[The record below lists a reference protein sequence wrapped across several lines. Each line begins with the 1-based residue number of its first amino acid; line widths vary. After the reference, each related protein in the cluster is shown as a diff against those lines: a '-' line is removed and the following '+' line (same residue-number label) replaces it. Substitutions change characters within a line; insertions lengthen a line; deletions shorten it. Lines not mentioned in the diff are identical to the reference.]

1 MDRNIK
7 QTGRM
12 SGFRR
17 AVIAACT
24 LSIAMLMAGK
34 TLANDQPSTQKE
46 EQQTMRVRDL
56 YPLITTP
63 ALFEARD
70 FYVRH
75 FGFDV
80 LFEASWFVYLS
91 DPGEDGTR
99 GATLAFMRPEHP
111 SNPPGPEAFDGRGMI
126 LTVEVADAGAV
137 FDKLSRDGA
146 PIVHPLTD
154 EEWGQRRFM
163 TRDPVGVLV
172 DVVQQIEPKEGFWEK
187 YPAPAR

>member
-1 MDRNIK
+1 MDRETK
-7 QTGRM
+7 QSGLM

-24 LSIAMLMAGK
+24 LSAAMLITGK
-34 TLANDQPSTQKE
+34 TSANDQSSIQKE

-75 FGFDV
+75 FGFGV

-91 DPGEDGTR
+91 GPGEDGTR
-99 GATLAFMRPEHP
+99 GATIAFMSPEHP

-126 LTVEVADAGAV
+126 LTVEVTDAGTV

-146 PIVHPLTD
+146 PIVHPLT
-154 EEWGQRRFM
+154 EEDWGQRRFM
-163 TRDPVGVLV
+163 TRDPAGVLV
-172 DVVQQIEPKEGFWEK
+172 DVVEQIEPKEGFWEK